1 MHDLHNFIFS
11 RPIVLFV
18 IGVVETWFNSS
29 IPNECL
35 NVPAY
40 SVLRCDR
47 PTQGGGIML
56 LIRDDCH
63 ILSSNHVCFGPV
75 QVLYVDIECT
85 SLSSEVARFVCI
97 YRPPNADM
105 VNSLLLMDALEKQIA
120 PANNNRLT
128 IIMGD
133 FNLTKIDWSRY
144 FTTLNHTTADSKLL
158 LFSQKCSF
166 RQSVLEATHD
176 NNYTDLVFI
185 SYDNYVADVKTD
197 LPFYTSDH
205 ASINFDIIFDACDV
219 QSHEDLS
226 VNHVTARTGLTLIK
240 LITLVLL

>member
-1 MHDLHNFIFS
+1 
-11 RPIVLFV
+11 
-18 IGVVETWFNSS
+18 
-29 IPNECL
+29 
-35 NVPAY
+35 
-40 SVLRCDR
+40 
-47 PTQGGGIML
+47 
-56 LIRDDCH
+56 
-63 ILSSNHVCFGPV
+63 
-75 QVLYVDIECT
+75 
-85 SLSSEVARFVCI
+85 
-97 YRPPNADM
+97 
-105 VNSLLLMDALEKQIA
+105 
-120 PANNNRLT
+120 
-128 IIMGD
+128 MGD
-133 FNLTKIDWSRY
+133 FNLTKIDWSGY

-226 VNHVTARTGLTLIK
+226 VNHVTTSDRLDFDKIDYAGFAVELIITIWPLIFSVNDNIEYAWERFSSYILHLILKFTPKKSKINYKLNLKNSEHFPRELLSLINRKKAVWSMCKKYRRNIDKITFQTLARQGRMRIDAYR
-240 LITLVLL
+240 